1 MGCVSHP
8 TTGRLPER
16 GEGQRARVSDQRC
29 PGLVS
34 RHGPVRINP
43 LKNEQ
48 TDGYS
53 PDGSLHSCRL
63 ASPLSYPCQSHANP
77 AHSPNTHRQPD
88 DTGKAPCAHGG
99 QSCRWLD
106 CSATYGHQEELVR
119 HIEKVHIDQRSGEDF
134 TCLWASCVRH
144 CRPFNARYKLLIHMR
159 VHSGEK
165 PNKCMFEGCSKA
177 FSRLENLKIHL
188 RSHTGEKPYL
198 CQQPGCLKAF
208 SNSSDRAKHQR
219 THLHTKPYACR
230 ISGCT
235 KRYTDPSSLRKHVK
249 AHSAQQLPARRKL
262 RSGLELEVDSAPDCM
277 SPGPGHPTTTAPG
290 LGECHVY
297 TGMYVCSSLGPAP
310 LAGQHALDTE
320 CHRPQSQLGSQRG
333 LGTPLRPGKLLT
345 APSISTAQSKPYPLL
360 NNQLQPGHTGYQG
373 SFHSEPDTLQ
383 FTNCCRVVE
392 PSVTHLSAE
401 DTGHGPHRDYPP
413 LTSQAGLP
421 GFQLL
426 RNPSSGSETGCGTDT
441 RRTASTTSV
450 PTITASA
457 ISPQCTHTP
466 DWLAHLTGWHT

>member
-1 MGCVSHP
+1 MESAGGLDYLAGGLSVAAHTCRLIGPHPSSAPANYSPGTTASKSLAPASRPPPPDRKCGIGSAPPGLSRLPWLSPKDGFAAHHSIFPLKIPKVGFHGNQHNKGNHVYSPSYLAPNKSHVLESQSIALHQLEAIVQSGSHAGNGLTESSLARSLSNSRSFVSLDSSARSELKNLP
-8 TTGRLPER
+8 SVPIKTEWPRAYPGVSVLGIDVAASAPVSPFTGSNGLRLASDDGKTCGLPSCFTLGTVPVLAPSVPHFVPCGAEPER

-219 THLHTKPYACR
+219 THLHTA
-230 ISGCT
+230 S
-235 KRYTDPSSLRKHVK
+235 
-249 AHSAQQLPARRKL
+249 PARR
-262 RSGLELEVDSAPDCM
+262 RVAP
-277 SPGPGHPTTTAPG
+277 S
-290 LGECHVY
+290 
-297 TGMYVCSSLGPAP
+297 P
-310 LAGQHALDTE
+310 LA
-320 CHRPQSQLGSQRG
+320 
-333 LGTPLRPGKLLT
+333 TP
-345 APSISTAQSKPYPLL
+345 
-360 NNQLQPGHTGYQG
+360 
-373 SFHSEPDTLQ
+373 
-383 FTNCCRVVE
+383 
-392 PSVTHLSAE
+392 
-401 DTGHGPHRDYPP
+401 
-413 LTSQAGLP
+413 
-421 GFQLL
+421 
-426 RNPSSGSETGCGTDT
+426 
-441 RRTASTTSV
+441 
-450 PTITASA
+450 
-457 ISPQCTHTP
+457 
-466 DWLAHLTGWHT
+466 